1 MDIRK
6 IKKLIEMLQAS
17 DLREIEVK
25 EGEESVRIARGGVS
39 SPTEE
44 YVISNQATQAVKSS
58 TEKIHID
65 DSNTSGNHIKSPIV
79 GTFYRKPAPDKPP
92 FVEVGDHIEK
102 GQVVCIVEA
111 MKMMNEIKSDFSG
124 TIKSI
129 NVEDGTPVEFDQN
142 LITVS

>member
-44 YVISNQATQAVKSS
+44 YVISNQATQAIKTT
-58 TEKIHID
+58 TEEINVD

-92 FVEVGDHIEK
+92 FVEVGDHVEK

>member
-25 EGEESVRIARGGVS
+25 EGEESVRIARGGIS
-39 SPTEE
+39 SPKEE

-58 TEKIHID
+58 REEIVID
-65 DSNTSGNHIKSPIV
+65 DSNPSGNHIKSPIV

-92 FVEVGDHIEK
+92 YVEVGDHIEK

>member
-25 EGEESVRIARGGVS
+25 EGEESVRIARGGIS
-39 SPTEE
+39 SPKEE
-44 YVISNQATQAVKSS
+44 YVISNQQTQAVKST
-58 TEKIHID
+58 TEEIGID
-65 DSNTSGNHIKSPIV
+65 DSNASGNHIKSPIV

-92 FVEVGDHIEK
+92 FVEVGDHVEK

>member
-44 YVISNQATQAVKSS
+44 YVISNQATQAVKTT
-58 TEKIHID
+58 TEEIHID
-65 DSNTSGNHIKSPIV
+65 DSNASGNHIKSPIV

-92 FVEVGDHIEK
+92 FVEVGDHVEK

>member
-92 FVEVGDHIEK
+92 FVEVGDHVEK

>member
-44 YVISNQATQAVKSS
+44 YVISNQATQAVKTT

-92 FVEVGDHIEK
+92 YVEVGDHVEK

>member
-44 YVISNQATQAVKSS
+44 YVISNQATQAVKTT

-92 FVEVGDHIEK
+92 FVEVGDHVEK

-124 TIKSI
+124 TVVAID
-129 NVEDGTPVEFDQN
+129 VEDGQPVEYGQN
-142 LITVS
+142 IITIK

>member
-25 EGEESVRIARGGVS
+25 EGEESVRIARGGIS
-39 SPTEE
+39 SPKEE
-44 YVISNQATQAVKSS
+44 YVISNQTTQAVKPT
-58 TEKIHID
+58 TEEIDID
-65 DSNTSGNHIKSPIV
+65 DSNASGNYIKSPIV

-92 FVEVGDHIEK
+92 FVEVGDHVEK

>member
-44 YVISNQATQAVKSS
+44 YVISNKATQAVKTT

-92 FVEVGDHIEK
+92 FVEVGDHVEK

>member
-25 EGEESVRIARGGVS
+25 EGEESVRIARGGIV

-44 YVISNQATQAVKSS
+44 YVISNQATQAIKTT
-58 TEKIHID
+58 TEEIHID
-65 DSNTSGNHIKSPIV
+65 DSNASGNYIKSPIV

-92 FVEVGDHIEK
+92 FVEVGDHVEK

>member
-25 EGEESVRIARGGVS
+25 EGEESVRIARGGIS
-39 SPTEE
+39 SPKEE
-44 YVISNQATQAVKSS
+44 YVISNQATQAVKST
-58 TEKIHID
+58 TEEIGID
-65 DSNTSGNHIKSPIV
+65 DSNNLGNHIKSPIV

-92 FVEVGDHIEK
+92 YVEIGDHIEK

>member
-44 YVISNQATQAVKSS
+44 YVISNQATQAVKTT

-92 FVEVGDHIEK
+92 FVEVGDHVEK

-129 NVEDGTPVEFDQN
+129 NIEDGTPVEFDQN

>member
-25 EGEESVRIARGGVS
+25 EGEESVRIARGGIS

-44 YVISNQATQAVKSS
+44 YVISNQATQAVKTT

-92 FVEVGDHIEK
+92 FVEVGDHVEK

-111 MKMMNEIKSDFSG
+111 MKMMNEMKSDFSG

>member
-25 EGEESVRIARGGVS
+25 EGEESVRIARGGIS
-39 SPTEE
+39 SPTDE
-44 YVISNQATQAVKSS
+44 YVISNQATQAVKTT

-92 FVEVGDHIEK
+92 FVEVGDHVEK

>member
-44 YVISNQATQAVKSS
+44 YVISNQATQAVKTT

-65 DSNTSGNHIKSPIV
+65 DSNASGNHIKSPIV

-92 FVEVGDHIEK
+92 FVEVGDHVEK

-129 NVEDGTPVEFDQN
+129 NIEDGTPVEFDQN